1 MAFDQILNQT
11 PGLLFTLVLIS
22 FTIGMFIDSI
32 LTAKKENEQK
42 PTQLPTQ
49 LPAQAT

>member
-1 MAFDQILNQT
+1 MAIGDILNQT

-32 LTAKKENEQK
+32 LTAKKENEKK

-49 LPAQAT
+49 TT